1 MLRKA
6 ISGQDIAT
14 ALRTHCTYSHL
25 HKFTPT
31 RLVSVQEAALSGLR
45 EFFKNNREGRGN
57 EVQWEDMLRWAG
69 SEGVGGHDRGTL
81 YVRIKLSENM

>member
-6 ISGQDIAT
+6 SSGQDMAT

-31 RLVSVQEAALSGLR
+31 RSVSVQEAALSELR
-45 EFFKNNREGRGN
+45 GFFKNNREGRGN
-57 EVQWEDMLRWAG
+57 EVQWEDMLREAG
-69 SEGVGGHDRGTL
+69 GG
-81 YVRIKLSENM
+81 